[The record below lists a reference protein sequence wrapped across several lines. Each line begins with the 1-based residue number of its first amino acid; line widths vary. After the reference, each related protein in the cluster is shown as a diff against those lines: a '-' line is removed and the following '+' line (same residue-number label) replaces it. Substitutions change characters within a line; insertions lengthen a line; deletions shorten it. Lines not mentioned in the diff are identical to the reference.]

1 MGGGGGGFGY
11 LGSQLFGNMHTT
23 HKYSVSSGVLL
34 KYRQNTDRLHVEIQK
49 NDGENRQNTEK
60 TVVYYAEMQRKRGH
74 KAIWGYCMHKSRVES
89 DLFLDYIS
97 PQVQFQPVFAAH
109 K

>member
-1 MGGGGGGFGY
+1 M
-11 LGSQLFGNMHTT
+11 
-23 HKYSVSSGVLL
+23 SSGVLL

-49 NDGENRQNTEK
+49 KYRKMMVKTDKIQKK

-74 KAIWGYCMHKSRVES
+74 IKQSGGTVCTSPGSSLIF
-89 DLFLDYIS
+89 FLDYIS